1 MTRNTAHNTLFRQ
14 SGVNITADR
23 ASSSHLEFLS
33 PSETC
38 LEVLISMKKISP
50 AGGLPCV
57 EVCSCYNEFDYLLVL

>member
-23 ASSSHLEFLS
+23 ASSSHQVRHV
-33 PSETC
+33 

-57 EVCSCYNEFDYLLVL
+57 EVCSCYNEDARVII